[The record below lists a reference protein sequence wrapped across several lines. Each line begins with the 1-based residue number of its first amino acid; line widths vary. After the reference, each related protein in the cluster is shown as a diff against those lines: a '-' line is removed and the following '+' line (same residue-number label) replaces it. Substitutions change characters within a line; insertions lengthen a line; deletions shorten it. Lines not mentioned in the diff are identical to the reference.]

1 MPGTLYIFID
11 ESGDFNFSKNGS
23 KFYLFTAVMT
33 EDPTAE
39 VRQIKQAQFDIL
51 SGQVLSDLDAT
62 YLDEHLSTHFHASED
77 KQPVRD
83 IFFNIISGMETILAN
98 SVVVRKNRTNPVL
111 REEKRFYSKFLGS
124 LLAYIFKAYP
134 YTDLCILVNGCAINK
149 NKKIFKQTIARE
161 VRARNS
167 KIKFRIL
174 FPAKGSHCHLQIV
187 DYINW
192 AIFRKW
198 EGGDP
203 RSYNIIK
210 GLLQAPERD
219 IFRSGDQE
227 YY

>member
-1 MPGTLYIFID
+1 MAGMLYIFID

-23 KFYLFTAVMT
+23 KYYVFTAVMT

-39 VRQIKQAQFDIL
+39 VQRIKQAQFDIL
-51 SGQVLSDLDAT
+51 SGQVLPDLDAK
-62 YLDEHLSTHFHASED
+62 YLDDHLSTHFHASED

-83 IFFNIISGMETILAN
+83 IFFSIISGMETILAN

-111 REEKRFYSKFLGS
+111 REENKFYSKFLGS
-124 LLAYIFKAYP
+124 LLAYIFKAYA
-134 YTDLCILVNGCAINK
+134 YTDLCILVNGCAISK

-161 VRARNS
+161 IRARNP
-167 KIKFRIL
+167 KINFRIL
-174 FPAKGSHCHLQIV
+174 FPAKGSHCYLQIV

-198 EGGDP
+198 EGEDP
-203 RSYNIIK
+203 RSYKIVK

-219 IFRSGDQE
+219 IFRNGDQE